1 MLFKWILGKKM
12 KVKIGKYK
20 ENRKI
25 DIKIDK
31 YDVWNLDHTL
41 AMIIHPCLL
50 ELKKTKHGSPD
61 VDNEDVPEELRSE
74 EHWLTNEQNILVTD
88 SHYHKRWEYV
98 LDEMIWTFKQ
108 IADGDLPLVDPEERV
123 DKGLRLFGKYY
134 RGMWT

>member
-1 MLFKWILGKKM
+1 M

-74 EHWLTNEQNILVTD
+74 EHWLTNEQNISVPD
-88 SHYHKRWEYV
+88 SLYHKRWEYV

-108 IADGDLPLVDPEERV
+108 IADGDFPLVAPEERV